1 LTLSGCQSPDK
12 KLVSHYGDVSE
23 VYQAYAIQPIETESL
38 TWEDAEVRLLRGNL
52 GLIGASNGILLA
64 RENTQRVFLNL
75 MPSLNITANLAKRLT
90 NIGQL
95 DERDLDIGI
104 FSSVSVPGIIQLRLN
119 HYTALLQEV
128 RAAWVWELEKRQRT
142 VQLHQLFIRQKN
154 LDRRSRTLRLS
165 ALADSQTGLAGEIV
179 GERPAELE
187 RKNRLWALDR
197 DYDRLQLDISR
208 LLGDFSARWT
218 LNTNSLP
225 ILYPPHTLP
234 NLTEKDR
241 IAVLW
246 RQLQAT
252 ELEAARLRE
261 RGAVLDY
268 WPELIQLFGPTDGKD
283 RLKEE
288 NMTNQ
293 LKSERL
299 ATQQLL
305 NHLNDPAIRVLA
317 QELTN
322 LKLRM
327 RELEHEKQLAEA
339 RIEMPFDGYYQVL
352 LPVETGRAEVKVLQG
367 AALLRVEDLKEIH
380 ATVEIYGV
388 RWRQFP
394 RERLTLRIP
403 GMHGLDESDQAP
415 FNKIVA
421 VGIDPLSGAL
431 RYSFAFRGEAA
442 ERAAI
447 LRGGTV
453 TAEILLKLGDQP
465 ARIVPKLDLLEAYPE
480 AFRDSWEAGAS
491 QVFENLEAIYVGRE
505 ALALLFTPE

>member
-1 LTLSGCQSPDK
+1 MPSINLNHFLSTALATLLLTASASLEAESFQLRDYPMSDHLVMGSVPASLQARQMHTFYAPTNGPIELLVPSMSGQAAKGELLAFQNRKRIELEGRLLTL
-12 KLVSHYGDVSE
+12 
-23 VYQAYAIQPIETESL
+23 
-38 TWEDAEVRLLRGNL
+38 
-52 GLIGASNGILLA
+52 
-64 RENTQRVFLNL
+64 
-75 MPSLNITANLAKRLT
+75 
-90 NIGQL
+90 
-95 DERDLDIGI
+95 ER
-104 FSSVSVPGIIQLRLN
+104 Q
-119 HYTALLQEV
+119 
-128 RAAWVWELEKRQRT
+128 
-142 VQLHQLFIRQKN
+142 
-154 LDRRSRTLRLS
+154 
-165 ALADSQTGLAGEIV
+165 
-179 GERPAELE
+179 
-187 RKNRLWALDR
+187 
-197 DYDRLQLDISR
+197 
-208 LLGDFSARWT
+208 
-218 LNTNSLP
+218 
-225 ILYPPHTLP
+225 
-234 NLTEKDR
+234 LTEKQEIPEQQ
-241 IAVLW
+241 IALFQTL
-246 RQLQAT
+246 RQIRNREAEISQQ
-252 ELEAARLRE
+252 LEFIE
-261 RGAVLDY
+261 KIGTS
-268 WPELIQLFGPTDGKD
+268 PELIQLFGPTDGKD

-352 LPVETGRAEVKVLQG
+352 LPVETGRTEVKVLQG

>member
-268 WPELIQLFGPTDGKD
+268 WPDLSLNLTAPPLYQRINGATRDFEGKEITSTFRSTLRVDTSLRNTYRLRQLRRNNAILLARIKEDVASLIQ
-283 RLKEE
+283 
-288 NMTNQ
+288 Q
-293 LKSERL
+293 LKDGQVAYRINAEEAVLVQTQYDLLLQNLSRGGMSNANNKLESLLRL
-299 ATQQLL
+299 EEQL
-305 NHLNDPAIRVLA
+305 
-317 QELTN
+317 
-322 LKLRM
+322 
-327 RELEHEKQLAEA
+327 A
-339 RIEMPFDGYYQVL
+339 RIESEQ
-352 LPVETGRAEVKVLQG
+352 AEIQ
-367 AALLRVEDLKEIH
+367 ALFWL
-380 ATVEIYGV
+380 
-388 RWRQFP
+388 
-394 RERLTLRIP
+394 
-403 GMHGLDESDQAP
+403 LDESKWTRLD
-415 FNKIVA
+415 F
-421 VGIDPLSGAL
+421 D
-431 RYSFAFRGEAA
+431 
-442 ERAAI
+442 
-447 LRGGTV
+447 
-453 TAEILLKLGDQP
+453 
-465 ARIVPKLDLLEAYPE
+465 DLLRSAKERE
-480 AFRDSWEAGAS
+480 VRHAFD
-491 QVFENLEAIYVGRE
+491 
-505 ALALLFTPE
+505 

>member
-1 LTLSGCQSPDK
+1 MQYPPHSGIIKIRSFPRWCCLLSLLTLSGCQSPDK
-12 KLVSHYGDVSE
+12 KLISHYGDVSE

-268 WPELIQLFGPTDGKD
+268 WPDLSLNLTAPPLYQRINGATRDFEGKEITSTFRSTLRVDTSLRNTYRLRQLRRNNAILLARIKEDVASLIQ
-283 RLKEE
+283 
-288 NMTNQ
+288 Q
-293 LKSERL
+293 LKDGQVAYRINAEEAVLVQTQYDLLLQNLSRGGMSNANNKLESLLRL
-299 ATQQLL
+299 EEQL
-305 NHLNDPAIRVLA
+305 
-317 QELTN
+317 
-322 LKLRM
+322 
-327 RELEHEKQLAEA
+327 A
-339 RIEMPFDGYYQVL
+339 RIESEQ
-352 LPVETGRAEVKVLQG
+352 AEIQ
-367 AALLRVEDLKEIH
+367 ALFWL
-380 ATVEIYGV
+380 
-388 RWRQFP
+388 
-394 RERLTLRIP
+394 
-403 GMHGLDESDQAP
+403 LDESKWTRLD
-415 FNKIVA
+415 F
-421 VGIDPLSGAL
+421 D
-431 RYSFAFRGEAA
+431 
-442 ERAAI
+442 
-447 LRGGTV
+447 
-453 TAEILLKLGDQP
+453 
-465 ARIVPKLDLLEAYPE
+465 DLLRSAKERE
-480 AFRDSWEAGAS
+480 VRHAFD
-491 QVFENLEAIYVGRE
+491 
-505 ALALLFTPE
+505 

>member
-1 LTLSGCQSPDK
+1 MQYPPHSGIIKIRSFPRWCCLLSLLTLSGCQSPDK

-268 WPELIQLFGPTDGKD
+268 WPDLSLNLTAPPLYQRINGATRDFEGKEITSTFRSTLRVDTSLRNTYRLRQLRRNNAILLARIKEDVASLIQ
-283 RLKEE
+283 
-288 NMTNQ
+288 Q
-293 LKSERL
+293 LKDGQVAYRINAEEAVLVQTQYDLLLQNLSRGGMSNANNKLESLLRL
-299 ATQQLL
+299 EEQL
-305 NHLNDPAIRVLA
+305 
-317 QELTN
+317 
-322 LKLRM
+322 
-327 RELEHEKQLAEA
+327 A
-339 RIEMPFDGYYQVL
+339 RIESEQ
-352 LPVETGRAEVKVLQG
+352 AEIQ
-367 AALLRVEDLKEIH
+367 ALFWL
-380 ATVEIYGV
+380 
-388 RWRQFP
+388 
-394 RERLTLRIP
+394 
-403 GMHGLDESDQAP
+403 LDESKWTRLD
-415 FNKIVA
+415 F
-421 VGIDPLSGAL
+421 D
-431 RYSFAFRGEAA
+431 
-442 ERAAI
+442 
-447 LRGGTV
+447 
-453 TAEILLKLGDQP
+453 
-465 ARIVPKLDLLEAYPE
+465 DLLRSAKERE
-480 AFRDSWEAGAS
+480 VRHAFD
-491 QVFENLEAIYVGRE
+491 
-505 ALALLFTPE
+505 